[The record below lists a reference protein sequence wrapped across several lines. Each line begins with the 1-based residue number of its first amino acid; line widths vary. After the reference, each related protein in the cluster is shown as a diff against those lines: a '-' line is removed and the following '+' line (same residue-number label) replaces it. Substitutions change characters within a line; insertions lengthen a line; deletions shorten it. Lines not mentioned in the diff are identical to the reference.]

1 MTRLI
6 ISMVV
11 YKTPTEALE
20 SILDEALHGLGA
32 IPYEVHILDNA
43 DDVKLQSWCKKKHY
57 GYHSLGLNV
66 GFGKGHNEIFK
77 KTTQKNTTYLFLN
90 PDIEISGSA
99 IKEALAFMEK
109 NIRVGLLSPKLL
121 NTDGSIQ
128 LACRFIP
135 SPLTL
140 IKRFLFKSTSDAF
153 PLSVYKNNFLAP
165 FIHGACFFMRGE
177 VFKSVGGF
185 DERYFMYMED
195 LDLCRKIQSKKFS
208 VVLFN
213 KVPAIHH
220 HHKGSAKD
228 FKLFLYHV
236 RSFIRYF
243 NKWGWFIDKK
253 RKSMNEAFERSLN
266 LKDL

>member
-1 MTRLI
+1 MKLI
-6 ISMVV
+6 ISVVV
-11 YKTPTEALE
+11 YKTPTIELE
-20 SILDEALHGLGA
+20 QVFKF
-32 IPYEVHILDNA
+32 IPDSLEEIGYEVHILDNA
-43 DDVKLQSWCKKKHY
+43 NDGKLKSWCKKKHY

-66 GFGKGHNEIFK
+66 GFGKGHNEIFRG
-77 KTTQKNTTYLFLN
+77 TYQKNTTYLFLN
-90 PDIEISGSA
+90 PDIEIKGSA
-99 IKEALAFMEK
+99 IKKALTFLK
-109 NIRVGLLSPKLL
+109 THPRVGLLSPKLL
-121 NTDGSIQ
+121 NKDGSIQ

-165 FIHGACFFMRGE
+165 FIHGACFFVRGD

-185 DERYFMYMED
+185 DERYFIYMED
-195 LDLCRKIQSKKFS
+195 LDLCRKIQSKKLS
-208 VVLFN
+208 VTLFN
-213 KVPAIHH
+213 EVTAIHH
-220 HHKGSAKD
+220 HHKGSAKH

-243 NKWGWFIDKK
+243 NKWGWFIDKE
-253 RKSMNEAFERSLN
+253 RKSTNETFARSLN